1 MNVCGFDDATKDFKE
16 SPLITLGKMIA
27 SDLIMNNPDRLPAI
41 WPNGGNEGNI
51 MCQILMDQ
59 ELFGKEFL
67 LNNPRNLQK
76 MNMINLVGIDSKSYM
91 IKIQNNKNNMYFKE
105 YAGKVKEF
113 LKNVFND
120 VAIFRSST

>member
-1 MNVCGFDDATKDFKE
+1 
-16 SPLITLGKMIA
+16 
-27 SDLIMNNPDRLPAI
+27 
-41 WPNGGNEGNI
+41 
-51 MCQILMDQ
+51 
-59 ELFGKEFL
+59 
-67 LNNPRNLQK
+67 